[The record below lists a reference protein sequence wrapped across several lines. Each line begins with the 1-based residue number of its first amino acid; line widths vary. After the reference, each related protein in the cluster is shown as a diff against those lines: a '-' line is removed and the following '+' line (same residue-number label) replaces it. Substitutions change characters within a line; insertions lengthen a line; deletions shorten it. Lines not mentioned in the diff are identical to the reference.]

1 MAETTRKTY
10 TSTYGSLAYDL
21 DAIVRERQLEEA
33 GTMPEHRQEAQPQ
46 PRTQSRSHTAAQV
59 KSHPSPL
66 VLGGII
72 GLCALVLVLMFG
84 YVQLTKVSH
93 HVSGIKAEIAALTDE
108 HVDLL
113 TQYEKVFDL
122 ATIKEVAEKAG
133 MSKPGVGQIEYIDLS
148 GTDSVVVYRADAAG
162 VLQGIR
168 STVTAAAS
176 QVWEYFR

>member
-1 MAETTRKTY
+1 MAEEMRRTY

-21 DAIVRERQLEEA
+21 DALARERQLEEA
-33 GTMPEHRQEAQPQ
+33 GTMPQRRPEDQYQVRTRTHAKAQAKARPA
-46 PRTQSRSHTAAQV
+46 PI
-59 KSHPSPL
+59 
-66 VLGGII
+66 VLGGIAL
-72 GLCALVLVLMFG
+72 LCTMVLVLMLG

-93 HVSGIKAEIAALTDE
+93 QVGQIKNQITALTDE

-133 MSKPGVGQIEYIDLS
+133 MSKPSIGQIEYIDLS
-148 GTDSVVVYRADAAG
+148 NSDSVVIYRAETPGFLPG
-162 VLQGIR
+162 VR

-176 QVWEYFR
+176 KVWEYFR

>member
-1 MAETTRKTY
+1 MAEEMRRTY

-21 DAIVRERQLEEA
+21 DALARERQLEEA
-33 GTMPEHRQEAQPQ
+33 GTMPQRRPEEQYQV
-46 PRTQSRSHTAAQV
+46 RTRTHAKTQAKARPA
-59 KSHPSPL
+59 PI
-66 VLGGII
+66 VLGGIAL
-72 GLCALVLVLMFG
+72 LCTMVLVLMLG

-93 HVSGIKAEIAALTDE
+93 HVGQVKNQISALTDE

-133 MSKPGVGQIEYIDLS
+133 MSKPSIGQIEYIDLS
-148 GTDSVVVYRADAAG
+148 GSDSVVIYRAETTG
-162 VLQGIR
+162 VLHDIH

-176 QVWEYFR
+176 KVWEYFR